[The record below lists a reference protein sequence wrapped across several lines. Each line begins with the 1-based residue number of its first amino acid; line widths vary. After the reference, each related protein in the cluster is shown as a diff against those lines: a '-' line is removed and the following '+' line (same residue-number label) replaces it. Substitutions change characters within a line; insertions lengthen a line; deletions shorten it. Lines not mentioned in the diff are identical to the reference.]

1 MRSPT
6 GKGLVALMVTYAA
19 TAERDGRFWLVHV
32 PAVDRWTQ
40 ARSLP
45 EVEAMAKD
53 LIAVMLE
60 VDPES
65 VRLDVEI
72 RLPAAVQEH
81 LEAAKRLRET
91 AAEANSAAARESRAA
106 ARALADQG
114 MTMRDIG
121 AALGISHQRA
131 AQLVS

>member
-1 MRSPT
+1 
-6 GKGLVALMVTYAA
+6 MVRYAA

-40 ARSLP
+40 ARSLR
-45 EVEAMAKD
+45 EVEVTAKD
-53 LIAVMLE
+53 LIVVMLD
-60 VDPES
+60 VDPETVCVDVE
-65 VRLDVEI
+65 VRLPEVVQAHVD
-72 RLPAAVQEH
+72 AARQ
-81 LEAAKRLRET
+81 LREQ

-106 ARALADQG
+106 ARSLADQG

-121 AALGISHQRA
+121 AALGISHQRV

>member
-1 MRSPT
+1 
-6 GKGLVALMVTYAA
+6 MVTYTA
-19 TAERDGRFWLVHV
+19 TAERDGRFWSVHV

-40 ARSLP
+40 ARSLR
-45 EVEAMAKD
+45 EVDVMAKD
-53 LIAVMLE
+53 LVAVMLD
-60 VDPES
+60 VDPGS
-65 VRLDVEI
+65 IRVDLEI
-72 RLPAAVQEH
+72 RLPTSVQEH
-81 LEAAKRLRET
+81 VEAAKRLREA

-106 ARALADQG
+106 ARTLADQG

>member
-1 MRSPT
+1 M
-6 GKGLVALMVTYAA
+6 VAYTA

-40 ARSLP
+40 ARSLR

-53 LIAVMLE
+53 LVAVMLD

-65 VRLDVEI
+65 VRVDLEI
-72 RLPAAVQEH
+72 RLPASVQEH
-81 LEAAKRLRET
+81 LEAAKRLRDV

-106 ARALADQG
+106 ARSLADQG

-121 AALGISHQRA
+121 AALGISHQRV
-131 AQLVS
+131 AQLVA